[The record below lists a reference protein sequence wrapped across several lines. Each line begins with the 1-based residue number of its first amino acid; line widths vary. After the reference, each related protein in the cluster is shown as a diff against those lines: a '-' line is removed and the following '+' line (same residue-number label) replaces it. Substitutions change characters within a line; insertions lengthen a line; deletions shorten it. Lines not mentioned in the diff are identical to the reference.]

1 MDDIS
6 TSFAP
11 PASFTALIEC
21 WGNMRDFSNET
32 KQPYERVKRWKWLNN
47 IRPKYWP
54 EVKAA
59 AWRRGWFWVDDAF
72 LAKLAA
78 AGEREPEPQ
87 SSQAGAA

>member
-11 PASFTALIEC
+11 PASFADLIEC
-21 WGNMRDFSNET
+21 WGNMRDFSKET
-32 KQPYERVKRWKWLNN
+32 NHPYERVRRWRYLNN

-54 EVKAA
+54 DVKAA

-78 AGEREPEPQ
+78 CAGQRGNAR
-87 SSQAGAA
+87 AGSEAAA